1 VKELTRLLETNS
13 NLKEKLT
20 QVKEL
25 LGCQEGEADADI
37 ALPDLD
43 FA

>member
-1 VKELTRLLETNS
+1 LETNS
-13 NLKEKLT
+13 NLKDKLT

-25 LGCQEGEADADI
+25 LGCQEVENDEDI
-37 ALPDLD
+37 ALPELD